1 MVKISSKLDTLT
13 PYEAGHDDYAILL
26 NANESF
32 VPPVPEVKR
41 EMLSRISKAAFNR
54 YPDPA
59 AAALCEKFGRF
70 YGVDPKL
77 VVAGNGSDEIIG
89 LLYACLLDPGDKV
102 MTLEK
107 DFSMYSFYCHIY
119 NCTHVEVSKESDL
132 SVNVEKVISAVK
144 REKPQMLLFSNPCNP
159 TSLGMR
165 REDVVKI
172 IENCDTLVV
181 VDEAYMEFYDQSV
194 LDLCGHYDNLI
205 VLKTCS
211 KALALAALRV
221 GFAIS
226 SERIIYLMKTGKSPY
241 NVNTVSQ
248 IMAEVVLENP
258 ELIDS
263 AIGEIKA
270 SKRMLYRGLTELAG
284 RTEQIVRILPSDT
297 NFVFLE
303 LTDCEAAFAALKNEG
318 ILVRKMGDFLRIS
331 AGTMMENDS
340 VLEALAAHFKGEV

>member
-1 MVKISSKLDTLT
+1 M
-13 PYEAGHDDYAILL
+13 
-26 NANESF
+26 
-32 VPPVPEVKR
+32 
-41 EMLSRISKAAFNR
+41 
-54 YPDPA
+54 
-59 AAALCEKFGRF
+59 
-70 YGVDPKL
+70 
-77 VVAGNGSDEIIG
+77 
-89 LLYACLLDPGDKV
+89 
-102 MTLEK
+102 
-107 DFSMYSFYCHIY
+107 
-119 NCTHVEVSKESDL
+119 
-132 SVNVEKVISAVK
+132 
-144 REKPQMLLFSNPCNP
+144 
-159 TSLGMR
+159 
-165 REDVVKI
+165 
-172 IENCDTLVV
+172 V

-194 LDLCGHYDNLI
+194 LDLCGQYDNLI

-258 ELIDS
+258 EMIDS

-270 SKRMLYRGLTELAG
+270 SKRMLYRGLLGLAS

-297 NFVFLE
+297 NFVFME
-303 LTDCEAAFAALKNEG
+303 LTDAEAAFAALKSEG